1 MGLRMSISLIGKDA
15 TNIASTTNGVPVF
28 TGDAAAAPAGVG
40 GTRMFSENDPG
51 AITGTPYLVSP
62 ETSTDYRLR
71 VGLDTILY
79 DHTPAE
85 IALDTSRLKISG
97 IATMTTTLASGFI
110 ALNAGA
116 AATASGNYVSYS
128 TNRVFRIRGASQLYV
143 EMEVNVSTMPIANQ
157 VFEAGLFLPVAG
169 IQPADGVWFQID
181 SSGLKG
187 TINYNGTIT
196 QTGVL
201 AATLTAGVNYH
212 LTMAISDTEVQW
224 WKDDVLLIETQIPG
238 GQAAPCLTDSLPYTM
253 QMRNSGVVSA
263 SGQAIVKVGN
273 IVISAGD
280 LSYNK
285 PFSHQMAGMGHMGY
299 QGQAG
304 GTMGT
309 TALYPNAAAA
319 TVVTGAALS
328 QTATLATGL
337 GGQIGITAAVPG
349 VDGYVFA
356 FQNPVGSV
364 SQPPRN
370 LTITGL
376 KISSVNIGAA
386 VATTPST
393 LAWSLA
399 FGATGA
405 TIPSLAA
412 TETGTLVAATV
423 KAHRRIPLGLQTW
436 LVGAALGASGGDI
449 VIDLSASPVVL
460 HPGEWVGLVAKFI
473 QGTATATQVIFVNA
487 TVLSC
492 FD

>member
-1 MGLRMSISLIGKDA
+1 MSISLIGKDGTSIA
-15 TNIASTTNGVPVF
+15 TTANGAPVF

-40 GTRMFSENDPG
+40 AVRMFSENDPG
-51 AITGTPYLVSP
+51 AVTGTPYLMSP

-71 VGLDTILY
+71 VGMDTILY

-85 IALDTSRLKISG
+85 TALDTSRLKISG
-97 IATMTTTLASGFI
+97 ITTMTTTLASGFI

-143 EMEVNVSTMPIANQ
+143 ELEVNVNLMPIANQ
-157 VFEAGLFLPVAG
+157 VFEAGLYVPVAG

-181 SSGLKG
+181 SSGIKG
-187 TINYNGTIT
+187 VVNYNGTIT

-201 AATLTAGVNYH
+201 ASSLSSGVNYH
-212 LTMAISDTEVQW
+212 LTMAISDTEIQW
-224 WKDDVLLIETQIPG
+224 WRDDVFLGETPIPA
-238 GQAAPCLTDSLPYTM
+238 GQAAPCLTDSLPYTF
-253 QMRNSGVVSA
+253 QQRNSGIVSA

-280 LSYNK
+280 LNYQK

-309 TALYPNAAAA
+309 TALFPNAAGA
-319 TVVTGAALS
+319 TTVTGAALS

-349 VDGYVFA
+349 IDGYVFA
-356 FQNPVGSV
+356 YQNPAGSV

-376 KISSVNIGAA
+376 KVDSINLGAA
-386 VATTPST
+386 VATTPTTIS
-393 LAWSLA
+393 WSLA

-412 TETGTLVAATV
+412 TETGTLVAATI
-423 KAHRRIPLGLQTW
+423 KAHRRIPLGMQTF
-436 LVGAALGASGGDI
+436 LVGALVGAQAQPI
-449 VIDLSASPVVL
+449 QIDLSSAPVVV
-460 HPGEWVGLVAKFI
+460 HPGEWVALVGKFI
-473 QGTATATQVIFVNA
+473 QGTATASQVVFVNG
-487 TVLSC
+487 TVLSH